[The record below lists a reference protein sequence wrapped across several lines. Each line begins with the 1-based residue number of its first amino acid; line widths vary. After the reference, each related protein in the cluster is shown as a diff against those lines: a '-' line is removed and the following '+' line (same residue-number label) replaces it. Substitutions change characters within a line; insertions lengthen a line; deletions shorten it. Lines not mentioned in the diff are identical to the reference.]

1 MCGVSTVN
9 TDKNTMKKVIISFLG
24 YIFLLSSCSTVK
36 FYSDSTLKTET
47 GIKVY
52 SAKPYLL
59 VTPAKDSLT
68 AKVIYL
74 PDLANPQY
82 VKVRSGIGTNNLNLT
97 LSNGILTS
105 YGLSTDTKIPETITA
120 ATGLVTGLTSA
131 VKELITTDRLSG
143 TQTAK
148 KTDFELYEFIL
159 DKKDNTIKLQKV
171 DIKQ

>member
-1 MCGVSTVN
+1 
-9 TDKNTMKKVIISFLG
+9 MKKTIISFLG
-24 YIFLLSSCSTVK
+24 CIFLLSSCSTVK

-59 VTPAKDSLT
+59 FTSVKDSLT

-82 VKVRSGIGTNNLNLT
+82 VKLKSGLGTSNLSLT
-97 LSNGILTS
+97 LANGILTS

-120 ATGLVTGLTSA
+120 ATGLIT
-131 VKELITTDRLSG
+131 ELATVLKGDTKNDKPSPKPTIKNTV
-143 TQTAK
+143 
-148 KTDFELYEFIL
+148 FELYEFIL
-159 DKKDNTIKLQKV
+159 DKDNTVKLHKVEIK
-171 DIKQ
+171 